1 VEIKEP
7 NIPHF
12 DEKIRNLMYF
22 QIFGFYWTTALLSA
36 IFQMSVAGAIASW
49 YFSRDIHGY
58 GNVGSPALVSFGR
71 ALTKSFGSLAFGAL
85 ILAIVQFINF
95 LINQARRTNKNKVVG
110 CVLCLIRCCT
120 GCFERFIKFIDR
132 FTYISIAMHG
142 EGFFKSAKDVYEL
155 VSRNIGSAVVA
166 DFLGS
171 FILFVGKLFGTAAC
185 VILIV
190 AATPSRELSPVT
202 IVLVAIIAY
211 IIFDIYS
218 HIIGVGV
225 DTIFVCYMED
235 MERNKDGGLYIDPEL
250 HRMLQDKASKNTD
263 IQ

>member
-1 VEIKEP
+1 
-7 NIPHF
+7 
-12 DEKIRNLMYF
+12 
-22 QIFGFYWTTALLSA
+22 
-36 IFQMSVAGAIASW
+36 
-49 YFSRDIHGY
+49 
-58 GNVGSPALVSFGR
+58 
-71 ALTKSFGSLAFGAL
+71 
-85 ILAIVQFINF
+85 
-95 LINQARRTNKNKVVG
+95 
-110 CVLCLIRCCT
+110 
-120 GCFERFIKFIDR
+120 
-132 FTYISIAMHG
+132 MHG

-171 FILFVGKLFGTAAC
+171 FILFVGKLFGTASC

-250 HRMLQDKASKNTD
+250 HRMLQEKASKNAD